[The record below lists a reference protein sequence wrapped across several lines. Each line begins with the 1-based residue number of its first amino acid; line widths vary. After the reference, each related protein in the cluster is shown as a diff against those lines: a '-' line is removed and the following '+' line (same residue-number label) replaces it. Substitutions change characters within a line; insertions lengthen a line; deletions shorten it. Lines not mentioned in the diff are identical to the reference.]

1 MRVITDSQNSDGT
14 QVPSAAGADGQ
25 PGYRIQNAAG
35 APPRKRR
42 NAMAH
47 PIHFHAA
54 HQALAEDERVRA
66 VARRAIGELGFP
78 FDAIYLETAMA
89 LAQVELP
96 AGLAKA
102 GMALRPGK

>member
-1 MRVITDSQNSDGT
+1 
-14 QVPSAAGADGQ
+14 
-25 PGYRIQNAAG
+25 
-35 APPRKRR
+35 
-42 NAMAH
+42 MAN
-47 PIHFHAA
+47 PVHFHAA

-102 GMALRPGK
+102 GMTLRPGK